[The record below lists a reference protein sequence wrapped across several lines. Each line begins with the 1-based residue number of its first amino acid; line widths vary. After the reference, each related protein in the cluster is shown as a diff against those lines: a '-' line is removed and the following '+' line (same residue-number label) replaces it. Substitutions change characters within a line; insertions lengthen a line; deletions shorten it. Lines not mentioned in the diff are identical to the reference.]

1 MGGEE
6 HTDSTGEP
14 IAETGHNAAP
24 AADTPAMTPQASPTR
39 QAWRRDVAA
48 GLVGALGATIFSLV
62 FVVAFVGALHKPGPR
77 SVPVGVV
84 GAPAQ
89 ASALAEGLDRAA
101 PGAFVITSYPS
112 AASARDAINNRS
124 IDAALV
130 PGLRPQLL
138 VATAAGQAVTTA
150 TVKVLTSAAASAGVN
165 LTTVNVRALHESDP
179 QGLSQ
184 VFFVIALLAP
194 SLFFGSVLV
203 KQLSRDL
210 NPLLQLALI
219 AVYAAIVAAVATAV
233 ADAGVGALTDAP
245 WGLFGVGALL
255 AFAAAAVGAA
265 ATRWARGILYP
276 VVALLFIPIG
286 ISASGTTLGP
296 NMITPWYADLGKA
309 LPPGAALPAVQN
321 IIYFNGNAITRP
333 LLVLSAWALAG
344 AVALALT
351 VVSHPPMS
359 GQPRSATADQATAN
373 DRPDLTQ
380 ADARDR
386 PPSIGELYAVNHPA

>member
-1 MGGEE
+1 
-6 HTDSTGEP
+6 
-14 IAETGHNAAP
+14 
-24 AADTPAMTPQASPTR
+24 
-39 QAWRRDVAA
+39 
-48 GLVGALGATIFSLV
+48 
-62 FVVAFVGALHKPGPR
+62 
-77 SVPVGVV
+77 
-84 GAPAQ
+84 
-89 ASALAEGLDRAA
+89 LDRDA
-101 PGAFVITSYPS
+101 PGAFVIIAYRSP
-112 AASARDAINNRS
+112 ASARDAINNRS

-130 PGLRPQLL
+130 PGPQPQLL
-138 VATAAGQAVTTA
+138 VATAAGQAVTNA
-150 TVKVLTSAAASAGVN
+150 TVKIFTSAAASAGVN
-165 LTTVNVRALHESDP
+165 LITVNVRPLHESDP

-194 SLFFGSVLV
+194 SLLFGSVLV

-219 AVYAAIVAAVATAV
+219 AVYAAIVAAVATAI
-233 ADAGVGALTDAP
+233 ADAGIGALTDAP

-276 VVALLFIPIG
+276 VIALLFIPIG

-321 IIYFNGNAITRP
+321 VIYFNGNAITRP
-333 LLVLSAWALAG
+333 LLILSAWALAG

-351 VVSHPPMS
+351 VVFHPPMP
-359 GQPRSATADQATAN
+359 GQPRSATADQATRSAATN
-373 DRPDLTQ
+373 DTEGDRPDLTEPKAGPMQ

-386 PPSIGELYAVNHPA
+386 RPSLGDLYAVARPA